1 MELKLLIAGIIVFV
15 VARLMKRISVEHA
28 KPLWKKIYH
37 EAYEWIET
45 GWSAILLASFIMYF
59 FLQAF
64 KIPSGSMR
72 MTLLEGDHLFVNKF
86 IYGIRVPYKKEK
98 RLLSLKQPKRGD
110 IIVFEYP
117 NDTSKDYIKRC
128 MGLPGDIIE
137 VKEKKLY
144 INGKMM
150 DEPYVVHKDPNIYA
164 NEPYISKEMRERD
177 NFGPIVVPKDEYF
190 CMGDNRDYSSDSR
203 FWGPLPKKYLKGGA
217 MVVYWPP
224 SRIGVIK

>member
-1 MELKLLIAGIIVFV
+1 MEIKLLYITIAIIILRYVSG
-15 VARLMKRISVEHA
+15 LG
-28 KPLWKKIYH
+28 LKKFRK
-37 EAYEWIET
+37 
-45 GWSAILLASFIMYF
+45 GLVNKILLEIKEWMNAGLWAVVIALFVMSFIV
-59 FLQAF
+59 QAF
-64 KIPSGSMR
+64 KIPSGSMED
-72 MTLLEGDHLFVNKF
+72 TLLIGDHLFVNKF

-217 MVVYWPP
+217 MVVYWP
-224 SRIGVIK
+224 